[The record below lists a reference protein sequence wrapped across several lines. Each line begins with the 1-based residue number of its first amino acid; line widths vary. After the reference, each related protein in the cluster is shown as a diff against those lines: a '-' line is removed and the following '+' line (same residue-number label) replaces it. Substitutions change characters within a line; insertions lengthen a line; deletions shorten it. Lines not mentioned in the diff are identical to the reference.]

1 MWRTDEGGFYYYDD
15 IFLLNFLDLR
25 IGCMGSREWSC
36 AILYSINNVYILKI
50 PQPTT
55 TEFEKKKLHF
65 IDYT

>member
-15 IFLLNFLDLR
+15 IFLLHVLR
-25 IGCMGSREWSC
+25 MGFMGSREGSC
-36 AILYSINNVYILKI
+36 ASLHSINNVYILKI
-50 PQPTT
+50 PQSTT